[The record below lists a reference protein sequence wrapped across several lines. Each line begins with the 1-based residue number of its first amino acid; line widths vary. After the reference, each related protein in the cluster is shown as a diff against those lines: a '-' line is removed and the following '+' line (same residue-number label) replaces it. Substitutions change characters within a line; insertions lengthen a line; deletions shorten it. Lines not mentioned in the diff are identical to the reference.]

1 MSENRFDFEDFSIG
15 IACGLFV
22 GAVVGILFAPASGK
36 ETRKNI
42 SDWSEDTK
50 ASLDEII
57 EQASNLIETASGKA
71 EQYLGLKE
79 KGIKKKLE
87 EIRYELERYDLSGS

>member
-1 MSENRFDFEDFSIG
+1 MSDRFDFEDFSIG
-15 IACGLFV
+15 IVCGLFL
-22 GAVVGILFAPASGK
+22 GAVAGVLLAPASGK

-42 SDWSEDTK
+42 SGWTEDTK
-50 ASLDEII
+50 ASVGELID
-57 EQASNLIETASGKA
+57 QANNLIEAASGKA

-87 EIRYELERYDLSGS
+87 EIRTELERYDLSGS